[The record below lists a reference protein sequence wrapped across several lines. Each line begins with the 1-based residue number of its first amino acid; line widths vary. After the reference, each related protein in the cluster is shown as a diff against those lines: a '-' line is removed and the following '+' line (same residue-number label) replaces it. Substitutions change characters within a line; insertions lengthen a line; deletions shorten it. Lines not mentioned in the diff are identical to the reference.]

1 MLKKISEEDIQRYA
15 HQIILKNIGI
25 DGQKKLLISK
35 VFILGM
41 GGLGSPVS
49 MYLASA
55 GIGNL
60 GIADFDNVELSNLQ
74 RQVLFDQKSINKS
87 KVEIAK
93 KNLVKR
99 FIYASTSSVYG
110 IKKEIDVDETMS
122 LEP

>member
-1 MLKKISEEDIQRYA
+1 MLRKISEKDIQRYA

-25 DGQKKLLISK
+25 NGQEKLLRSK

-55 GIGNL
+55 GIGYL

-87 KVEIAK
+87 KVEVAK
-93 KNLVKR
+93 KKIIINEPK
-99 FIYASTSSVYG
+99 
-110 IKKEIDVDETMS
+110 IKN
-122 LEP
+122 

>member
-1 MLKKISEEDIQRYA
+1 MLKTLSEKDIQRYA

-41 GGLGSPVS
+41 GGLGSPIS

-55 GIGNL
+55 GIGTL
-60 GIADFDNVELSNLQ
+60 GIADFDNVEISNLQ

-93 KNLVKR
+93 KKLLLMKPK
-99 FIYASTSSVYG
+99 
-110 IKKEIDVDETMS
+110 IKN
-122 LEP
+122 

>member
-93 KNLVKR
+93 KKLLLINQKLKNN
-99 FIYASTSSVYG
+99 I
-110 IKKEIDVDETMS
+110 
-122 LEP
+122 

>member
-93 KNLVKR
+93 KKIITNEPK
-99 FIYASTSSVYG
+99 
-110 IKKEIDVDETMS
+110 IKN
-122 LEP
+122 